1 MTANIKLTQDDLRFI
16 ALFEN
21 ITNARVHDCIVDNDK
36 KKIIYI
42 VKTGQL
48 GLAIVR
54 NGKNINQ
61 IRQLIG
67 RDVDIVEYNKNPTL
81 FVRNCLSP
89 ARITNVVLS
98 TRRDGQQVLTV
109 TVDPKDRGLAIGKAG
124 KTIEKARVLI
134 KRHFSI
140 ANVNLQ

>member
-1 MTANIKLTQDDLRFI
+1 MDD
-16 ALFEN
+16 
-21 ITNARVHDCIVDNDK
+21 DNK
-36 KKIIYI
+36 RIIYI

-48 GLAIVR
+48 GLAIGR

-61 IRQLIG
+61 IRQLLG
-67 RDVDIVEYNKNPTL
+67 RDVEIVEYNKSPTL

-89 ARITNVVLS
+89 ARITNVTLS
-98 TRRDGQQVLTV
+98 TRRDGQQVLNV

-124 KTIEKARVLI
+124 KTIDKARSLI

-140 ANVNLQ
+140 ANVNLE